1 MKKIILTAITACAM
15 VSLMACSAESP
26 ANAKPQTE
34 GPTGSLIKYDSD
46 SVKQTFVDKS
56 STSKPSKPSFNDED
70 DDDDELD
77 FSDICDGSYTSVDLD
92 KYGVYYYCEDDEEIY
107 CVANGKFTTK
117 CDSDIIDMIDDEGL
131 LY

>member
-1 MKKIILTAITACAM
+1 MKKIILGAISAFALA
-15 VSLMACSAESP
+15 SLFACSADAP
-26 ANAKPQTE
+26 ASVEAQTK
-34 GPTGSLIKYDSD
+34 GPTGSMISYDSD
-46 SVKQTFVDKS
+46 SVNKINIDKPS
-56 STSKPSKPSFNDED
+56 SPSKPSKIEDDD

-77 FSDICDGSYTSVDLD
+77 FSDICDSYTSVDLD